1 MAQPLDA
8 MQTYQGYQTANALN
22 ALRAQ
27 QMQES
32 AQMHPLQM
40 EAQQVNILAKR
51 MAMDDERRRNAAL
64 MQYQQTGN
72 VNALAMA
79 DPKMAMQLNAM
90 NQRAQLQRELQRDRI
105 NMLGNRQM
113 RPQVIQT
120 ENGPMTLGPD
130 NRAMPIL
137 GLDNEPIKPKSLE
150 KALPTSAAQKLM
162 ENQQNLRRA
171 QQALGLMEG
180 KTVNGQEGDPD
191 ATGFKGYAPDFALQR
206 LDPQGIATRAAIGDL
221 GSLVIHD
228 RSGAA
233 VTASEYPRLRPFIPL
248 VTDDPATVKKKL
260 NRFVTEYQNITGEA
274 ADFYRES
281 GYKVPTGALRGGGVP
296 ATPGASG
303 GWSVQEVK

>member
-40 EAQQVNILAKR
+40 EQAQVNILAKR
-51 MAMDDERRRNAAL
+51 MAMDDERRRNQAL
-64 MQYQQTGN
+64 MQFQQTGN

-79 DPKMAMQLNAM
+79 DPKMALQVNAM
-90 NQRAQLQRELQRDRI
+90 NQRAQLQRERM
-105 NMLGNRQM
+105 NMLGGRQM

-130 NRAMPIL
+130 GRAAPIL
-137 GLDNEPIKPKSLE
+137 GPDNQPIKPKSLE

-171 QQALGLMEG
+171 EQALGLMEG
-180 KTVNGQEGDPD
+180 KSVNGQEGDPD

-206 LDPQGIATRAAIGDL
+206 LDPKGIATRAAIGDL

-248 VTDDPATVKKKL
+248 VTDDPDTVKKKL
-260 NRFVTEYQNITGEA
+260 GRFVTEYQNIVGEA
-274 ADFYRES
+274 ADFYKES
-281 GYKVPTGALRGGGVP
+281 GYKVPTGALRGGAP
-296 ATPGASG
+296 TAGASG
-303 GWSVQEVK
+303 GWSIQEIK